1 MILIFLIVC
10 VAIMIT
16 DEVKNGR
23 LNIKEL
29 LDKVEE

>member
-10 VAIMIT
+10 VVIMIA